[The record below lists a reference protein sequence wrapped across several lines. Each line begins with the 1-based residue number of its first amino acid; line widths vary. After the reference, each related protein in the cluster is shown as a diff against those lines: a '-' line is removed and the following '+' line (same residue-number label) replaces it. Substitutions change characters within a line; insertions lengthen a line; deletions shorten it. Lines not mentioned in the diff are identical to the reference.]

1 MAGWTAVIAGVDGD
15 LLSRAFVE
23 QELLP
28 GAMADARLAA
38 FERQVCGWWRRVDR
52 SLGPASSA
60 RSVHDIAVAPL
71 LELLGHDPPTMAPHS
86 LGLIGSIRASNAVL
100 ITLPWP
106 SSLRTAWRGAGLG
119 AAAGA
124 EWAIVSNGHA
134 LAVVDCTR
142 TWARHGIEF
151 NLDLFVSN
159 AKAVAAL
166 WLLCHAQA
174 LSGTDRSAL
183 RDLIR
188 QSDAH
193 AARVCNSL
201 GDGVLHALPR
211 LASSLANGTSHSPGT
226 TLDQAL
232 TVLYRV
238 LFLLFAEARGMV
250 PVWHDIYRDA
260 YSIDTLA
267 RIAAGGRA
275 RGVWPALQ
283 AISRL
288 AHAGCTAGDL
298 EVTAFN
304 GRLFSPRHAPL
315 ADRRRIPDAVAAE
328 MLLSLATETAPSGRR
343 RISYHDLGVEQLGS
357 VYERV
362 LEYEPV
368 AAAGRTIH
376 LSRTSIERKTTGSF
390 YTPRSI
396 TEFLV
401 RRTLAPLA
409 EHKTSAE
416 ILRLRILDPAMGSG
430 AFLVAACR
438 YLAEQCERAYIDEG
452 MWPAGE
458 VRAADR
464 ASVTRQIGEQCLFG
478 VDLNPVAVQLARL
491 SMWLTTLAGDR
502 PLTFLDHH
510 LVTGNSLLGARL
522 ADLSRPFSRSGHRPP
537 LPLPLFTD
545 QIAEIVAGRVLPA
558 RLRIAMTPSDSLTA
572 VRDKERLL
580 ADLGAPQS
588 PIAGWSAAAD
598 AWCAAVLSAA
608 PRPAAGVVREWI
620 AFATGSPTTLPASQ
634 LAGALDRARA
644 LAAEHGAFH
653 WELAFPETFF
663 ADDGQLRDDGGFD
676 AIIGNPPWDMLRA
689 DTGSERA
696 RAAAKTAT
704 VAQLRFF
711 RQSGVY
717 RLQGNGH
724 ANRYQLFLERAL
736 QLTKPGGRV
745 GLIVPS
751 GIGTDQGSALLRR
764 HLFDRTTIDTWLG
777 FDNRH
782 RIFPIHR
789 SMRFVLLSTATAGRT
804 DTLTFRC
811 ALNDPRVLEAQAQ
824 EARGLTIARSRLESW
839 SADLAIPEVPD
850 QTSLGILSGIANRIP
865 TLGDTKG
872 WNARF
877 GRELNATD
885 DRSHFVQLA
894 DARPRPLPIVEGKLL
909 SPFKV
914 QIDGARSGIPAAV
927 ASRLLGRDAFRRPRL
942 AYRDVASAT
951 NKLTLI
957 AAMLPAGSVSTHT
970 VFVLKTPLDASS
982 QWCLLGLLNSL
993 VANYLVRLQVT
1004 THVTATLMARLPVPR
1019 PADGSPAFETLAALS
1034 RQLSLKGIDDGA
1046 DEYARLNAIAA
1057 DLYGLTA
1064 DQFDYVLATFPL
1076 LLPDLRKRCA
1086 TAFLQQTRKR
1096 RNTEP
1101 RNTT

>member
-1 MAGWTAVIAGVDGD
+1 MIAGVGGD
-15 LLSRAFVE
+15 LISRAFVE

-28 GAMADARLAA
+28 GAMTDEQLAA
-38 FERQVCGWWRRVDR
+38 FERQLCRWWRRVER

-60 RSVHDIAVAPL
+60 RSVHDIAVVPL
-71 LELLGHDPPTMAPHS
+71 LELLGHDRPMVAPHS
-86 LGLIGSIRASNAVL
+86 VGLLGSIRASNAVV
-100 ITLPWP
+100 ITLPWL
-106 SSLRTAWRGAGLG
+106 SSLRPAWRGAALG
-119 AAAGA
+119 VAAGA
-124 EWAIVSNGHA
+124 DWAIVSNGHA

-142 TWARHGIEF
+142 TWTRHGIEF

-166 WLLCHAQA
+166 WLLCHARS
-174 LSGTDRSAL
+174 LSGTGPGSL
-183 RDLIR
+183 REVIR

-211 LASSLANGTSHSPGT
+211 LASSLADGTSHHPEAA
-226 TLDQAL
+226 LDQAL

-250 PVWHDIYRDA
+250 PVWHELYRDA
-260 YSIDTLA
+260 YSIDTVA

-275 RGVWPALQ
+275 RGVWSALQ

-288 AHAGCTAGDL
+288 AHAGCKAGDL

-315 ADRRRIPDAVAAE
+315 ADRQRIPDAVAAE
-328 MLLSLATETAPSGRR
+328 VLLSLATETGPSGRR

-368 AAAGRTIH
+368 AAAGAAIQ

-416 ILRLRILDPAMGSG
+416 ILRLRVLDPSMGSG

-438 YLAEQCERAYIDEG
+438 YLADQCERAYIEEG
-452 MWPAGE
+452 VWSAGE
-458 VRAADR
+458 VRAGDR
-464 ASVTRQIGEQCLFG
+464 ASVMRQIGEQCLFG

-491 SMWLTTLAGDR
+491 SLWLTTLAGDR

-510 LVTGNSLLGARL
+510 LVSGNSLLGARL
-522 ADLSRPFSRSGHRPP
+522 ADLARPFGTPRHRHPAS
-537 LPLPLFTD
+537 LPLLTD
-545 QIAEIVAGRVLPA
+545 QIAEIVADRVLPA
-558 RLRIAMTPSDSLTA
+558 RLRLAMTPSDSLTA

-580 ADLGAPQS
+580 AELEAPHG
-588 PIAGWSAAAD
+588 PIARWSIAAD
-598 AWCAAVLSAA
+598 AWCAAVLSPA
-608 PRPAAGVVREWI
+608 PRPVAGLVREWI

-634 LAGALDRARA
+634 LAGSLNLARA
-644 LAAEHGAFH
+644 IAVGHRAFH
-653 WELAFPETFF
+653 WELAFPEIFF
-663 ADDGQLRDDGGFD
+663 DDNGQLRADGGFD
-676 AIIGNPPWDMLRA
+676 AIIGNPPWEMLRA
-689 DTGSERA
+689 DTGSQRA
-696 RAAAKTAT
+696 RAIAKTAT

-711 RQSGVY
+711 RDSGVY

-736 QLTKPGGRV
+736 QLTKPGGRI
-745 GLIVPS
+745 GLILPS
-751 GIGTDQGSALLRR
+751 GIGTDQGSAVLRR

-777 FDNRH
+777 FDNRR

-811 ALNDPRVLEAQAQ
+811 ALNDAHVLDAETQDAPT
-824 EARGLTIARSRLESW
+824 LSIARSRLESW

-850 QTSLGILSGIANRIP
+850 EVSLGILSGIANRIP
-865 TLGDTKG
+865 ALGDTKG
-872 WNARF
+872 WNVRF

-885 DRSHFVQLA
+885 DRPHFVPIEESPQHL
-894 DARPRPLPIVEGKLL
+894 LPVVEGKLI
-909 SPFKV
+909 SPFQV
-914 QIDGARSGIPAAV
+914 HVERAATGIPPRTAA
-927 ASRLLGRDAFRRPRL
+927 RLLGGESFRRPRL

-957 AAMLPAGSVSTHT
+957 AAMLPAGAVSTHT
-970 VFVLKTPLDASS
+970 VFVLKTSLDEQS
-982 QWCLLGLLNSL
+982 QWCLLALLNSL
-993 VANYLVRLQVT
+993 VANYLVRLQVM
-1004 THVTATLMARLPVPR
+1004 THVTASLMARLPVPR
-1019 PADGSPAFETLAALS
+1019 PPAGSPASETLVTLS
-1034 RQLSLKGIDDGA
+1034 RQLSVTGIDEGA
-1046 DEYARLNAIAA
+1046 DEYARLNAAA
-1057 DLYGLTA
+1057 ARLYGLTH
-1064 DQFDYVLATFPL
+1064 DQFEYVLATFPL
-1076 LLPDLRKRCA
+1076 IATDVRDRCL
-1086 TAFLQQTRKR
+1086 TAFQ
-1096 RNTEP
+1096 
-1101 RNTT
+1101 